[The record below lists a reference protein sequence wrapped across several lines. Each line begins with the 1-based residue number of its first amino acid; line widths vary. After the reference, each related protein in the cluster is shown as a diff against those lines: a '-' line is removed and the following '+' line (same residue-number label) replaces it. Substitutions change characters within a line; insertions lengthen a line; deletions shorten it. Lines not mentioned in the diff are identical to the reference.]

1 MDEDGL
7 RLPDTMSPIE
17 GLLLDG
23 GVPPGIEE
31 EHVIGGG
38 EIEPRASCLEAS
50 RTIDR
55 IFENSRTSEPLHVP
69 KTPVASAGR
78 PVRSS
83 RAWQV

>member
-31 EHVIGGG
+31 EHVIAAVRLS
-38 EIEPRASCLEAS
+38 P
-50 RTIDR
+50 
-55 IFENSRTSEPLHVP
+55 VP
-69 KTPVASAGR
+69 PALRR
-78 PVRSS
+78 PE
-83 RAWQV
+83 Q